1 MKNYLRKLFN
11 ERNRTKTIGII
22 CGVVAVI
29 LLVVIIIVN
38 PFGNKNAKIKKQL
51 EARLEEIGRTYYEY
65 YYNQNG
71 KDDEAKKDIFWP
83 N

>member
-11 ERNRTKTIGII
+11 ERNRTKTIGIV

-51 EARLEEIGRTYYEY
+51 EARLEEIGS
-65 YYNQNG
+65 
-71 KDDEAKKDIFWP
+71 
-83 N
+83 